1 MNEISLWTGNDNP
14 KMVYKSDDYGNY
26 QVLGNIMVNI
36 PDHKKNT
43 NYKRDLDIGDS
54 VSSVS
59 YVSNGV
65 HFKREYFV
73 SHVSDV
79 MVGHLSADKPKSY
92 KTGTIEMIDSRNQKS
107 VVSNN
112 TITVESHLMNGMKYE
127 WQVCNKIISC

>member
-1 MNEISLWTGNDNP
+1 MNEISLWTGDENP
-14 KMVYKSDDYGNY
+14 TMSYKGDHYGNY

-36 PDHKKNT
+36 PDHKQNT

-92 KTGTIEMIDSRNQKS
+92 KTGTIEMIDSHNHKP
-107 VVSNN
+107 VINN
-112 TITVESHLMNGMKYE
+112 STITVEGQLNNGMKYE
-127 WQVCNKIISC
+127 WQVCNK